1 MLRISQLTIYPIKS
15 MSGITVDRA
24 RVTDRGLEHDRRWM
38 LIDRDNSFLT
48 QREFPA
54 MALMKVE
61 LTPEGLRVRHPLQP
75 VPLTIPFPS
84 QTDAGTSDG
93 TPTGTSSTI
102 VRIWDDTCPAR
113 FVSGEADDWFSS
125 ALNTNCRLVYM
136 PDETARITDQNY
148 APEGSITSFADGYPF
163 LLIGQASLDELNGR
177 LDQPLP
183 MDRFRPNIV
192 FTGGS
197 PYQEDSLQAFSIRNI
212 RFRGVKLCARCKI
225 TTIDQATARQ
235 GKEPLR
241 TLARYRAR
249 DNKVLFGQNL
259 VHEGTGELAVGDE
272 LVPA

>member
-15 MSGITVDRA
+15 MGGITVARA

-38 LIDRDNSFLT
+38 LIDHNNIFLT

-61 LTPEGLRVRHPLQP
+61 LTPEGLLVRHPSQP
-75 VPLTIPFPS
+75 VPLNIPFH
-84 QTDAGTSDG
+84 TSTG
-93 TPTGTSSTI
+93 ASTGTSI
-102 VRIWDDTCPAR
+102 IEVCIWDDTCPAR
-113 FVSGEADDWFSS
+113 LVSREADDWFSS
-125 ALNTNCRLVYM
+125 ALNTHCRLVHM
-136 PDETARITDQNY
+136 PDETARITDPRY
-148 APEGSITSFADGYPF
+148 APGGSITSFADGYPF

-197 PYQEDSLQAFSIRNI
+197 PYQEDALQTFSIHNI
-212 RFRGVKLCARCKI
+212 RFHGVKLCARCMI
-225 TTIDQATARQ
+225 TTIDQVTARQ

-249 DNKVLFGQNL
+249 DHKILFGQNL
-259 VHEGTGELAVGDE
+259 VHQGTGELAVGDE
-272 LVPA
+272 LVLA

>member
-15 MSGITVDRA
+15 MGGIPVERA

-38 LIDRDNSFLT
+38 LIDRDNTFLT

-61 LTPEGLRVRHPLQP
+61 LTPDGLRVRHPLQP
-75 VPLTIPFPS
+75 SPLNIPFHS
-84 QTDAGTSDG
+84 S
-93 TPTGTSSTI
+93 TGASSTI

-113 FVSGEADDWFSS
+113 FVSAEADDWFSS
-125 ALNTNCRLVYM
+125 ALNTNCRLVHM
-136 PDETARITDQNY
+136 PDETARITDPCY

-177 LDQPLP
+177 LDHPLP

-197 PYQEDSLQAFSIRNI
+197 PYQEDSLQTFSIHNI
-212 RFRGVKLCARCKI
+212 RFHGVKLCARCMI
-225 TTIDQATARQ
+225 TTIDQATTRQ

-249 DNKVLFGQNL
+249 DNKILFGQNL
-259 VHEGTGELAVGDE
+259 VHEGIGELAVGDE
-272 LVPA
+272 LELP